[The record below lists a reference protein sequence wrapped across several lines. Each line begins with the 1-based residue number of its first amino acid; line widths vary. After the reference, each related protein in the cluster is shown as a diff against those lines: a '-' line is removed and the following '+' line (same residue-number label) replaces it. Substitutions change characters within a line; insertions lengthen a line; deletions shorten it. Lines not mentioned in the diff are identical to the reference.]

1 MEKKRKKTA
10 APLAYDNYYFFS
22 FLILPFLLGGIYPYP
37 TCTCSHVPTL
47 PTLGPALK
55 KKMPDAWMSHS
66 VGFIVLEGIR
76 PQFHAGFG
84 HSQVV

>member
-1 MEKKRKKTA
+1 MVAQDGEEKKDGSTVG
-10 APLAYDNYYFFS
+10 LWSGNYYFFS

-55 KKMPDAWMSHS
+55 KKMPDAWMSLLL
-66 VGFIVLEGIR
+66 VL
-76 PQFHAGFG
+76 
-84 HSQVV
+84 